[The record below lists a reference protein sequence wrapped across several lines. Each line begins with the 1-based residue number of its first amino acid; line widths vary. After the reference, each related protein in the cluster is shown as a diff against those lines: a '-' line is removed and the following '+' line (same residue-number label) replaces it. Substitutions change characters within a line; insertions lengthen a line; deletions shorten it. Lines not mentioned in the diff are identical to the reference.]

1 MNFKKSINLIK
12 LSPSERYDYFI
23 REVVQNLEIWL
34 LETDDGYVFFKDNT
48 KDNIL
53 PIWPSEELAV
63 LCTFEEFK
71 IIKARPVSINYD
83 SFINNCIP
91 DMITENIIFGVFY
104 DNNRVALAVD
114 GHKLLKDLTFEFSEI
129 YDE

>member
-83 SFINNCIP
+83 SFINNCKP